1 MVSDMYLC
9 LFETETWSFSKL
21 NLVFW
26 SSLKS
31 LVAIRKN
38 VAGNTDTIKLVWKQQ
53 KKKDNYIIELEIN
66 EHSDLINFIMDK
78 MKQMGINSKVS
89 RKDNRPRSG
98 VLPFTDIKSVEE
110 AIEDME
116 SKVGNKIE
124 QVEVEYLMDLYSKV
138 KYIRILK

>member
-38 VAGNTDTIKLVWKQQ
+38 VEGDTIKLVWKQK
-53 KKKDNYIIELEIN
+53 KKKDNYIIELEID
-66 EHSDLINFIMDK
+66 EQTYLINFIMDN
-78 MKQMGINSKVS
+78 MKQIGINSKVS

-98 VLPFTDIKSVEE
+98 VLPFTDIKSVEK

-116 SKVGNKIE
+116 SKIGNKIE